1 MALQGPTTFDSP
13 DTLKLHVCLLKGS
26 RIPSPYHVSLHLKR
40 GFSVDPKTW
49 RIDPGCTISSTGSQQ
64 RHRNQPLMA
73 CLPFSSARRG
83 FVPHL
88 AADTWSGGSG
98 FFAVLSGPRENSEFV
113 VLSCDIIPI
122 RFDAHLPLAINVITN
137 KSLAT
142 TDTLQSLLAIHQLLP
157 AVRMRSKDP
166 WARRSLTVR
175 EKELFLRAK
184 VNFMRPSKTKFSSL
198 GTNFPIWSSAL
209 LLHTGRLQIP
219 PEPLPFSACPQG
231 SWPSES
237 CLLISHNPFQLAV
250 GGSEWTR

>member
-1 MALQGPTTFDSP
+1 MAFQGPTTFDSP

-73 CLPFSSARRG
+73 CLPFSSASRG

-88 AADTWSGGSG
+88 AADVWSGGSG

-137 KSLAT
+137 KSFGHHGHVAVLAGNPPVVASNEGT
-142 TDTLQSLLAIHQLLP
+142 
-157 AVRMRSKDP
+157 RSKDP
-166 WARRSLTVR
+166 WARRSLTPW
-175 EKELFLRAK
+175 
-184 VNFMRPSKTKFSSL
+184 PSGKRSCFWEQRWTSW
-198 GTNFPIWSSAL
+198 GHQRQSSA
-209 LLHTGRLQIP
+209 H
-219 PEPLPFSACPQG
+219 
-231 SWPSES
+231 
-237 CLLISHNPFQLAV
+237 
-250 GGSEWTR
+250 